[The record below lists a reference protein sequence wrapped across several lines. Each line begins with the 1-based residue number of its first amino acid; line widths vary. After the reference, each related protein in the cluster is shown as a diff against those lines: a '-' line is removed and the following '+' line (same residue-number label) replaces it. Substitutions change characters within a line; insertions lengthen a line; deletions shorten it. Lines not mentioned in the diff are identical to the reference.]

1 MTYTMKLMLSI
12 FVCSIALALTFM
24 VLAMVTYDD
33 KWEDIMNKAS
43 ITFGFI
49 WICSI
54 IGIIL
59 TWIWGW

>member
-1 MTYTMKLMLSI
+1 MTTTMKLMLSI

-24 VLAMVTYDD
+24 FLGVATYDD

-43 ITFGFI
+43 ITFGGI

-59 TWIWGW
+59 TWIWDW

>member
-1 MTYTMKLMLSI
+1 MTFTMKLMLSI
-12 FVCSIALALTFM
+12 FVVSIALAISSICLEMT
-24 VLAMVTYDD
+24 TIDD
-33 KWEDIMNKAS
+33 KWQDIMNKAS

-49 WICSI
+49 WVCSI